1 MAGSLANMAM
11 DAHRSIQVQ
20 LTRDCG
26 SDMRWAAVAEHAV
39 NDFGHWLLQNPD
51 EDLSKFVASTP

>member
-1 MAGSLANMAM
+1 MAM